1 MGETEE
7 FNTLAFEKKL
17 TQLKDTQESIQ
28 SLSSWCLKQRTHH
41 KKIVSSWLNVLKRVK
56 VEQRL
61 VLFYL
66 ANDVIQYSK
75 RKNYE
80 FVESWGLNLQKATPL
95 VRDEKV
101 RPKILRIFKIWEQ
114 RSVYDD
120 EFLSDLTG
128 LLSAGAVKK
137 TDDDPL
143 DFQATSTVGQQDKTV
158 YCARSG
164 YSGEI
169 EIPLELSDTDA
180 LCSNLKER
188 SSKDDVEKELNE
200 GIQCVERYTQALQRE
215 IVAREALLALLSS
228 ANQYYST
235 QRGEV
240 KVVAYAY
247 KNFGSRVRALKR
259 KLDELLPTL
268 PSAPSPPT
276 RDEDVPSPGP
286 DEDLELPTNENEVSY
301 NIDQTFNTSVSAD
314 GSLYNLGLSSFL
326 NENSMAI
333 FNESQA
339 DLNIVNSSIQPD
351 TLPGL
356 DLLKESNPP
365 PPTSFYGTMETIT
378 KRSSKDDVEK
388 ELNEGIQCVERYTQ
402 ALQREIV
409 AREALLALLSSA
421 NQYYSTQRGE
431 VKVVAYAY
439 KNFGSRVRA
448 LKRKLDELLPT
459 LPSAPS
465 PPTRDEDVP
474 SPGPDEDLELPTN
487 ENEVSYNID
496 QTFNTSVS
504 ADGSLYNLG
513 LSSFLNENSMAIFN
527 ESQADLNI
535 VNSSIQPDTL
545 PGLDLLKESNPPPPT
560 SFYGTME
567 TITIPDEPDQP
578 YLPEAVVTNSQWA
591 NNTWNVPLPV
601 ARNVFAEPPAS
612 PPVPIRTDTQVD
624 ISASDH
630 ELRSRLPPPPPPPVL
645 PGLTHIEDV
654 DHRLLPSLP
663 PTPVPPPIRHSHQDV
678 DHRNLISLTQLPP
691 RHVNVDQDYRLPP
704 LSQPLGVPLLPPP
717 PSDIVESVDM
727 DLSEDEE
734 QGMYQ
739 TQNQSDHRHNSFN
752 NNKVLVGGE
761 KKDNSNLIQIN
772 ANIDIEAP
780 HGTPVAPMTNPF
792 DNMPPQLRYN
802 FNTNYQK
809 NPDNAEYNDDIRNRN
824 LDRRNQ
830 SPEYEDYKSNDF
842 QAPRPYMNRFPRN
855 WGPRNNF
862 RAPYNQFN
870 QRNGGPRQ
878 RWGGPRQR
886 FW

>member
-143 DFQATSTVGQQDKTV
+143 DFQPQQLVNKIKQCTVLEADTQVKLK
-158 YCARSG
+158 CICNS
-164 YSGEI
+164 
-169 EIPLELSDTDA
+169 PLELSDTDA
-180 LCSNLKER
+180 LCSNLKE
-188 SSKDDVEKELNE
+188 
-200 GIQCVERYTQALQRE
+200 
-215 IVAREALLALLSS
+215 
-228 ANQYYST
+228 
-235 QRGEV
+235 
-240 KVVAYAY
+240 
-247 KNFGSRVRALKR
+247 
-259 KLDELLPTL
+259 
-268 PSAPSPPT
+268 
-276 RDEDVPSPGP
+276 
-286 DEDLELPTNENEVSY
+286 
-301 NIDQTFNTSVSAD
+301 
-314 GSLYNLGLSSFL
+314 
-326 NENSMAI
+326 
-333 FNESQA
+333 
-339 DLNIVNSSIQPD
+339 
-351 TLPGL
+351 
-356 DLLKESNPP
+356 
-365 PPTSFYGTMETIT
+365 
-378 KRSSKDDVEK
+378 RSSKDDVEK

-612 PPVPIRTDTQVD
+612 PPVPIRTDTQD

-734 QGMYQ
+734 RMYQ